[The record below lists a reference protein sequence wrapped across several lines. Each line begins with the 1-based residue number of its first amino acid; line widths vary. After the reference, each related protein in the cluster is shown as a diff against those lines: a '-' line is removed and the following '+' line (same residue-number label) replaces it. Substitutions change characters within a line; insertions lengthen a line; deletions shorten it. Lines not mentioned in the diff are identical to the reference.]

1 MALLGYGVFGICV
14 PRKYKENDEYEAE
27 LIWEQLLRDIWNWL
41 WQIRFLLQK
50 RNTINIRN
58 GGIVLSFF
66 YITLNQI
73 VMDCTFG
80 LGHAQCLIY
89 QSNVTIIDLYKNHTI
104 TSQGMADSNL
114 SLPKVYIGLGVRVF
128 LQIPPIFPLLVTSYL
143 EF

>member
-41 WQIRFLLQK
+41 WQISFLLQK

-89 QSNVTIIDLYKNHTI
+89 QSDA
-104 TSQGMADSNL
+104 M
-114 SLPKVYIGLGVRVF
+114 F
-128 LQIPPIFPLLVTSYL
+128 
-143 EF
+143 